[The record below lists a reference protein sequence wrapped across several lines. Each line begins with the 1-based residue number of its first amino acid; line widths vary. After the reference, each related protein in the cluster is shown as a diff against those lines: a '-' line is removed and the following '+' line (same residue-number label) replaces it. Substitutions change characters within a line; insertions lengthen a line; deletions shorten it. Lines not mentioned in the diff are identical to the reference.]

1 MLLNKKYKYVQ
12 RQNKKFVHEV
22 NSHLSAAPKIL
33 DIQLGEVQYLNLPL
47 LVGNVYR
54 L

>member
-1 MLLNKKYKYVQ
+1 MY